1 MAKLQFKLW
10 VSNGGYGDN
19 FYAISEEDSD
29 WEEMGYAY
37 YDDIEIEIDEHLAD
51 VKLAKIRKK
60 QRALRIAKLRADAE
74 ALEKDL

>member
-10 VSNGGYGDN
+10 ASNGGYGDN
-19 FYAISEEDSD
+19 FYAISEEDRD

-37 YDDIEIEIDEHLAD
+37 LKDIEIEIDEHLAD
-51 VKLAKIRKK
+51 VKIAENK
-60 QRALRIAKLRADAE
+60 QQQKAREIAKLRADAE

>member
-19 FYAISEEDSD
+19 FYAISEEGSD

-51 VKLAKIRKK
+51 VKLAEHKK
-60 QRALRIAKLRADAE
+60 QQTAFKIAKLRADAE
-74 ALEKDL
+74 ALENDL